1 VVATPLASIFGS
13 GFLVI
18 VPVLAHAMG
27 SLMAYA
33 MIAVTAIAY
42 AVGAVLRFNI
52 ANVEPI
58 LGKPD
63 HTLVTS
69 IDRLADAAIVI
80 AYVISVTLYLH
91 ILSAFFLTGIGMD
104 TPFGEDAL
112 TSGIIVLI
120 VLIGIVRGLDVLN
133 FLEQW
138 ALYVTF
144 AIVALVLLGF
154 AIYDLAALRS
164 TAGLVLPSEPVEDW
178 WVALT
183 IVAGALI
190 VVQGF
195 ETPRYLGGSYS
206 ADDRIWGSRMSQV
219 VSTLVYVA
227 FVALAL
233 PVVNEL
239 GGVYDDN
246 SLLTLVSFTVIPYLA
261 SIVVVAAV
269 VSQFAAAVADTVA
282 VEGNVHEVTNHRV
295 PSRLTYAAIG
305 IVAIALTWSA
315 NTFEIL
321 ALASRAF
328 AFYYFL
334 QCVIGALVTTS
345 ILQKAAMTVL
355 ALMMLFIVF
364 FAVPVG

>member
-1 VVATPLASIFGS
+1 
-13 GFLVI
+13 
-18 VPVLAHAMG
+18 
-27 SLMAYA
+27 
-33 MIAVTAIAY
+33 
-42 AVGAVLRFNI
+42 
-52 ANVEPI
+52 
-58 LGKPD
+58 
-63 HTLVTS
+63 
-69 IDRLADAAIVI
+69 
-80 AYVISVTLYLH
+80 
-91 ILSAFFLTGIGMD
+91 
-104 TPFGEDAL
+104 
-112 TSGIIVLI
+112 
-120 VLIGIVRGLDVLN
+120 
-133 FLEQW
+133 
-138 ALYVTF
+138 
-144 AIVALVLLGF
+144 
-154 AIYDLAALRS
+154 
-164 TAGLVLPSEPVEDW
+164 
-178 WVALT
+178 
-183 IVAGALI
+183 
-190 VVQGF
+190 
-195 ETPRYLGGSYS
+195 
-206 ADDRIWGSRMSQV
+206 MSQV

-261 SIVVVAAV
+261 SIVVIAAV
-269 VSQFAAAVADTVA
+269 LSQFAAAVADTVA
-282 VEGNVHEVTNHRV
+282 VEGNVTEVTNHRV

-334 QCVIGALVTTS
+334 QCVIGALLTTS